1 MNYDL
6 LYRMLCSFSVGM
18 SLSICGSLS
27 QIITHNPM
35 SSPSTLG
42 VQAFVVLALLVS
54 HFLSLVFKYE
64 VSSEFIIIMTLLLG
78 VLIKLVTPKSKI
90 LIYKNKISFL
100 GDRIVLI
107 GLCFNLFV
115 GAIFSFAHFLT
126 MSLNIRF
133 PTSIWYGHFK
143 FANLSSS
150 ISMILLLFLVVLF
163 VKKYKR
169 SIRYFNFG
177 PDFMASLGLSS
188 GDFQAQTLIII
199 LIATSFSVSYFGVFS
214 FLGLIFPHFLR
225 SLNLFKND
233 LFLEASLGAGIC
245 GLILMGLDALCYWL
259 PFYGAEIPVGM
270 LSSIVGALY
279 LVVYFLKKI
288 I

>member
-18 SLSICGSLS
+18 SLSVCGSLS

-42 VQAFVVLALLVS
+42 LQAFVVLALLVS
-54 HFLSLVFKYE
+54 HFISLIFRVE

-78 VLIKLVTPKSKI
+78 VIVKLLTPKSKVS
-90 LIYKNKISFL
+90 IYKNKVSFL
-100 GDRIVLI
+100 GDKIVLV

-115 GAIFSFAHFLT
+115 GAIFSFAHFLS

-143 FANLSSS
+143 FANLSST
-150 ISMILLLFLVVLF
+150 ISMLLLLFLIVIF
-163 VKKYKR
+163 VNKYKR

-177 PDFMASLGLSS
+177 PDFMASLGLNA
-188 GDFQAQTLIII
+188 GGFQAQTLFII
-199 LIATSFSVSYFGVFS
+199 LIATAFSVSYFGVFS

-233 LFLEASLGAGIC
+233 LFLEASLGAALC
-245 GLILMGLDALCYWL
+245 GLILMALDALCYWM

-279 LVVYFLKKI
+279 LVVYFLRKI